1 MTITA
6 ELYRAHRALCMQG
19 IISDSGD
26 MSELISLLRQSCN
39 DADMISEMISEPE
52 PVVFDIAPYE
62 YRGYTAGVTGYDAET
77 GEFIGFVREFP
88 LAKCCGSSPEEF
100 LQNFRQEVDLL
111 LDIQSISNCYHGPTT
126 SHPVV
131 AASSTETV
139 VNLLSY
145 SRAR

>member
-6 ELYRAHRALCMQG
+6 ELYRAHKALRMQG
-19 IISDSGD
+19 IISQSGD
-26 MSELISLLRQSCN
+26 MSELMSLLRLACN
-39 DADMISEMISEPE
+39 DTDMISEMMAEPD
-52 PVVFDIAPYE
+52 PAVFDVTPYE
-62 YRGYTAGVTGYDAET
+62 YRGHTVEVSGYDANT

-88 LAKCCGSSPEEF
+88 PAKYCGNSPEEF
-100 LQNFRQEVDLL
+100 LRNFRQEVDLL
-111 LDIQSISNCYHGPTT
+111 VDIQSISNCCHGLTT

-139 VNLLSY
+139 VNLRSY

>member
-1 MTITA
+1 MNITA
-6 ELYRAHRALCMQG
+6 ELYRSHRALRMQG

-26 MSELISLLRQSCN
+26 MSELLSLLRLVCN
-39 DADMISEMISEPE
+39 DADMISEMIAEPD
-52 PVVFDIAPYE
+52 PAVFDVTPYE
-62 YRGYTAGVTGYDAET
+62 YRGYTVEVSGYDANT